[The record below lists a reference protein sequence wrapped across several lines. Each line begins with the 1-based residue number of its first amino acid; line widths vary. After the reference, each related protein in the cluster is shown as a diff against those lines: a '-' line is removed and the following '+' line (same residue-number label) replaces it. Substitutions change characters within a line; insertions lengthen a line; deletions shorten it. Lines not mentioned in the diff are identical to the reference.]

1 VLAALLCAILGVI
14 QAGDVAPPLEM
25 VTPEGAAVAGPAA
38 GEILVVDFFATW
50 CRPCHIAMRDLAE
63 VGAAIGPRVH
73 FLLIDAGEDPA
84 IVQAYLAQAALPP
97 GAQIAI
103 DVSERTR
110 RRWGINAFPSIFVVD
125 GAGTVRYAAHGVAPA
140 SFVRQLHQLLGD
152 VPVDDKRK
160 RRSRHAPGPAVS
172 ERPVGPPARE
182 VVKGVEILR
191 GP

>member
-1 VLAALLCAILGVI
+1 VLAALLWTVLTGV
-14 QAGDVAPPLEM
+14 QVGDVAPPLEM
-25 VTPEGAAVAGPAA
+25 VAPGGASVESLAP

-84 IVQAYLAQAALPP
+84 IVQAYLAEAALPP

-103 DVSERTR
+103 DVSKRTR
-110 RRWGINAFPSIFVVD
+110 RLWGINAFPSIFVID
-125 GAGTVRYAAHGVAPA
+125 GDGTVRYAAHGVTPA

-152 VPVDDKRK
+152 VPADGKRR
-160 RRSRHAPGPAVS
+160 RRSRHAPGPVVS
-172 ERPVGPPARE
+172 ERPTGPPARE

>member
-1 VLAALLCAILGVI
+1 MLAALLWAALGVI

-25 VTPEGAAVAGPAA
+25 VTPEGAQVAGPAA
-38 GEILVVDFFATW
+38 GEVLVVDFFATW
-50 CRPCHIAMRDLAE
+50 CRPCHEAMRDLAA

-84 IVQAYLAQAALPP
+84 IVQAYLAEAALPP

-103 DVSERTR
+103 DVSKRTR
-110 RRWGINAFPSIFVVD
+110 RLWGITAFPSIFVID
-125 GAGTVRYAAHGVAPA
+125 GDGTVRYARHGVTPA
-140 SFVRQLHQLLGD
+140 SLVRQLHQLLGD
-152 VPVDDKRK
+152 VPAGDKRG
-160 RRSRHAPGPAVS
+160 RRARQAPGPAVS
-172 ERPVGPPARE
+172 ERPAGPPARE